1 MEFQPFRAFPSP
13 GAVAPLDAHK
23 PSCRSVSPRAAMHT
37 GNPECVTATPR
48 PLMRRDDALRD
59 ALHRP
64 VTGNRRSLPRRP
76 RLQGFT
82 PRGESVAHREP
93 GRLAGARCSPGF
105 QTSDGRS
112 SSCPR
117 YGASAAAAPRGLA
130 WRARPGGPR
139 AIGSV
144 APCDVSLGS
153 RSPIDPKAGEQLA
166 PCEVP
171 RSPHEPT
178 DPKAGSSI
186 APSGVPCGSRC
197 RPTRRPVVQS
207 YRARPAWHTQRI
219 QPGGRSPDGAQRGF
233 AWCRSRPTRGSDTW
247 SCRAKLRLARPT
259 RATRRSSARPR
270 RAASR
275 RGGTETGWLHFRS
288 RSPRPSRRSTSS
300 ASSSVRVGRSPGSWF
315 RLRARTTSPQ

>member
-13 GAVAPLDAHK
+13 GAVAPLDAQM
-23 PSCRSVSPRAAMHT
+23 PSCRSVSRRAALHS
-37 GNPECVTATPR
+37 GKPDCVTATPR